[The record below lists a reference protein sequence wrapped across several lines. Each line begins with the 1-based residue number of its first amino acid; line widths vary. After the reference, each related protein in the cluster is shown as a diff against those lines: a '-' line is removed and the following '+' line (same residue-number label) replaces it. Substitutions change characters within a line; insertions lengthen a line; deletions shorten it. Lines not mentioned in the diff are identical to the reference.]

1 MFRGTVR
8 TIRRLPLTALICLL
22 VVTSAGCSGLLD
34 DGSQPTESDTTA
46 PTPTTAATSAT
57 DTSPATTAPDEQL
70 APGLT
75 ADGVTDPL
83 VLADAHRATVHNHTF
98 VSQQRYTRVNETERS
113 YRLDSLHYTNESH
126 WRWNRTG
133 EGMGVALDVTNGTFV
148 QYANGEEVRYRLESA
163 EDVRYGVRTISARAD
178 APPMPPEDAF
188 VDSLYARNLVYT
200 LFATEDVTVEHG
212 DDVAAH
218 VTGTASELTI
228 AGDTVTNVQFTATVT
243 EAGLVQSLDA
253 SYEQGE
259 NSIDR
264 MLTFNRTPTNP
275 VERPD
280 WYAQAGN
287 SSE

>member
-1 MFRGTVR
+1 M
-8 TIRRLPLTALICLL
+8 RRLPVTALICLL
-22 VVTSAGCSGLLD
+22 IVTSAGCSGLLD
-34 DGSQPTESDTTA
+34 DGNQPTESETTT

-57 DTSPATTAPDEQL
+57 ETTPATTAPAEQL

-75 ADGVTDPL
+75 AEDVTDA
-83 VLADAHRATVHNHTF
+83 LALANAHRANVHNHTF
-98 VSQQRYTRVNETERS
+98 VSQQRFTRANETERV
-113 YRLDSLHYTNESH
+113 YRQDNLHYANESR
-126 WRWNRTG
+126 WQWNRSG
-133 EGMGVALDVTNGTFV
+133 EGMGIALDVTNGTYV
-148 QYANGEEVRYRLESA
+148 QYADGTEVRYRLQSA
-163 EDVRYGVRTISARAD
+163 EDVRYGVRKISARAS
-178 APPMPPEDAF
+178 APPMPPEDVF
-188 VDSLYARNLVYT
+188 LDSLYARNLVYT

-228 AGDTVTNVQFTATVT
+228 GGETATSVEFTATVT
-243 EAGLVQSLDA
+243 DNGLVQSLDV

-259 NSIDR
+259 DSIDR
-264 MLTFNRTPTNP
+264 TLTFNRTSAVP